1 MVKRR
6 RVVLLAGLLA
16 IAGLAGGVRGRD
28 GVDVTI
34 GLGGRVVPGFP
45 VPLRVLRDSLLGGA
59 ARLRVIQRIGS
70 TGPTGAAVS
79 YEVPIVPSDAGDCE
93 EVVLVY
99 DAVLPLR
106 VELLSAEGQVV
117 AEREIELR
125 SVKQDEPFPV
135 GVGDFPLRLPGSFAL
150 LSPSELPADWSAYS
164 SAESVWIGRTR
175 SGLVAGRWDG
185 LARWV
190 LSGGSL
196 VVFTGA
202 DFFLLDTPR
211 LRELL
216 PIANP
221 TVTSSGT
228 GRSALTGVLRQGAT
242 VLASK
247 GGAPWIVSGRYGGGT
262 VTLVSTDASS
272 LDLAGLDEIRRHV
285 PPGRSVSLTGITS
298 DLLDLQPVERPDAF
312 AALFLV
318 GLCLIALS
326 IVVVRPGRRRPA
338 TILVV
343 VFGLLAAA
351 SYLYAAPRALSDAY
365 QTNVKLLLSAS
376 VDASLTCSTSV
387 SAARDSVDI
396 LVGVNGNPLEVP
408 PPGSGHGPYGTSVVD
423 GTATI
428 VLAPR
433 ERRAFVAQRSE
444 RVLARARLSQEGEL
458 FVASS
463 LAREVRDA
471 LLFLDGEVFALPAI
485 EPGGAALRPG
495 APLPPGSRSLGAE
508 GGAIDRLLGVAVD
521 ALRLEQGA
529 WLVAGEMI
537 ETTSSEARTRTRDVV
552 LYVVA
557 VERG

>member
-6 RVVLLAGLLA
+6 RLVLLAGLLA
-16 IAGLAGGVRGRD
+16 VGSLAGRVRGTQ

-34 GLGGRVVPGFP
+34 GLGGRVVPGLP
-45 VPLRVLRDSLLGGA
+45 VPLRVLRDSLSDGA

-70 TGPTGAAVS
+70 RGPTGAVIS
-79 YEVPIVPSDAGDCE
+79 CEVPMVPSDAGDCE

-99 DAVLPLR
+99 DVVLPLR
-106 VELLSAEGQVV
+106 VELLSAEGRVV

-125 SVKQDEPFPV
+125 SAKQDEPFPV

-150 LSPSELPADWSAYS
+150 LSPSELPTNWSAYS
-164 SAESVWIGRTR
+164 SAESVWIGGTR
-175 SGLVAGRWDG
+175 SGLDAGRWDS

-190 LSGGSL
+190 LSGGAL
-196 VVFTGA
+196 VVFTGV
-202 DFFLLDTPR
+202 DFFLLDAPR

-216 PIANP
+216 PITDP
-221 TVTSSGT
+221 TVTTSGT
-228 GRSALTGVLRQGAT
+228 GHPALTGILRQGAT
-242 VLASK
+242 VLASR
-247 GGAPWIVSGRYGGGT
+247 GGAPWIVSGRYGAGT
-262 VTLVSTDASS
+262 VTLVSTDASG
-272 LDLAGLDEIRRHV
+272 LDLGELDEIRRYV
-285 PPGRSVSLTGITS
+285 PPARSVSLTGITS

-312 AALFLV
+312 AALLLV

-326 IVVVRPGRRRPA
+326 IVIVRAERRRPA
-338 TILVV
+338 AILVG

-365 QTNVKLLLSAS
+365 QTNVKLLLGAS
-376 VDASLTCSTSV
+376 VGASLTCSTSV
-387 SAARDSVDI
+387 SAARESVDI
-396 LVGVNGNPLEVP
+396 PAGVNGNPLEVP
-408 PPGSGHGPYGTSVVD
+408 PPRTGHGPYSTSVVG

-428 VLAPR
+428 SLAPR
-433 ERRAFVAQRSE
+433 ERRAFVAQRNE
-444 RVLARARLSQEGEL
+444 RVFARARVTREGEL

-463 LAREVRDA
+463 LAREVRHA

-485 EPGGAALRPG
+485 GPGDAALRLG
-495 APLPPGSRSLGAE
+495 APLPPRSYSLGAE
-508 GGAIDRLLGVAVD
+508 GGAMDRLLEVAVH
-521 ALRLEQGA
+521 ALWLEQGA

-552 LYVVA
+552 VYLVA